1 MIRGRRG
8 VRSPHTGVE
17 VPGPRTMHFLREVD
31 FGEDFSDNS
40 WRWGGE
46 SSSSD
51 KTVLASVYF
60 RVYFPEENVVVYFF
74 RFAEQRM
81 FFFFNF
87 YNRTYDVCLYLYP

>member
-40 WRWGGE
+40 WGGA
-46 SSSSD
+46 
-51 KTVLASVYF
+51 ASPL
-60 RVYFPEENVVVYFF
+60 R
-74 RFAEQRM
+74 RAEQ
-81 FFFFNF
+81 F
-87 YNRTYDVCLYLYP
+87 C